1 MVLDNKIE
9 ELFSEDRINIRIKEL
24 GEIFTNL
31 YDKTDDVVIICLLRG
46 GFIFTS
52 DLVRN
57 IKRNVII
64 DFMSVSSYGD
74 ETISSGQLKIE
85 KDISVDISNKHVII
99 VDDIIDTGLT
109 MKEIKELLFKRNP
122 KSIKTC
128 CLLDKEEG
136 RTVNMTVDY
145 CGFKCPN
152 KYVIGYGMDSCNS
165 YRNLPYIGILNT

>member
-9 ELFSEDRINIRIKEL
+9 ELFSEDRINRRIKEL
-24 GEIFTNL
+24 GEVFTNL
-31 YDKTDDVVIICLLRG
+31 YDITDEVVVICLLRG
-46 GFIFTS
+46 GFIFTA

-57 IKRNVII
+57 IKRNVLI
-64 DFMSVSSYGD
+64 DFMSVSSYGN
-74 ETISSGQLKIE
+74 ETTSSGQLKIE
-85 KDISVDISNKHVII
+85 KDISVDIANKHVII
-99 VDDIIDTGLT
+99 IDDIIDTGLT
-109 MKEIKELLFKRNP
+109 MKEIKELILKRNP

-136 RTVNMTVDY
+136 RTVNMSVDY

-165 YRNLPYIGILNT
+165 YRNLPFIGVLDV